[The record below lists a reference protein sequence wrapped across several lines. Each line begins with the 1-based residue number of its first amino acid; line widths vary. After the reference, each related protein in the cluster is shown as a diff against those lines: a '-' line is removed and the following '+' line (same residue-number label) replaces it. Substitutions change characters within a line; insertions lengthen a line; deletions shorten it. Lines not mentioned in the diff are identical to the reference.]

1 MFWKKNKEVIRLSHV
16 VDSSDSAKVQ
26 PGIFTSQSGTR
37 GKVAQPLYPSV
48 SSSVVETTMAPA
60 RGLLRKLRK

>member
-48 SSSVVETTMAPA
+48 VETTMAPA